1 MDVLKILL
9 VLTLGLSV
17 AKKLAKGV
25 LKIVIILG
33 VLAYLAVKILV

>member
-9 VLTLGLSV
+9 VLTLGLSI